1 MADSFA
7 VCKWIRAFNNAYKL
21 TSIDL
26 DLAWSTSVFDM
37 LKYEIPCRQVAFAEK
52 APTDEDQRQF
62 ANIRAY
68 GYFKLARLHRKGLF
82 VDVTSPF
89 IDDGIVPEYK
99 KEITNTHFIMAPNGK
114 LLIEPKEDI
123 KLRIGRS
130 PDPADALML
139 ACLRRAEEDDPKIRV
154 KTLSGVTKE
163 EEMAMMS
170 ED

>member
-1 MADSFA
+1 
-7 VCKWIRAFNNAYKL
+7 
-21 TSIDL
+21 
-26 DLAWSTSVFDM
+26 
-37 LKYEIPCRQVAFAEK
+37 
-52 APTDEDQRQF
+52 
-62 ANIRAY
+62 
-68 GYFKLARLHRKGLF
+68 LF

-163 EEMAMMS
+163 EEHQNNDNEHGQQGKENGAFVPKILL
-170 ED
+170 